1 MSGPVAI
8 DELRAA
14 YRAVQEGVFRTVT
27 VPVAQAAPAKTSPE
41 GQAVWEPSGRVLLV
55 AGCMGSAGA
64 STIALALATSAG
76 DARVVECCT
85 VASSGL
91 CGATSAELGTV
102 NGWVSGRRDLV
113 VIERRGDRIA
123 SLANMPIP
131 APSGK
136 PITVL
141 DSSFDIDVLAADDGW
156 LGEVFRTAPLVVLV
170 TRGTLPGL
178 RRLDAAVELAGA
190 ERSVAVVIG
199 VGKRWPKALA
209 QALTPA
215 LRRLR
220 TADRLVSV
228 PTASVL
234 ALGGLTPDPLPTA
247 VMAAAAD
254 IVNH

>member
-14 YRAVQEGVFRTVT
+14 YRAVQNGVFRTGT
-27 VPVAQAAPAKTSPE
+27 VPAGQEQKRVPSSGRAA
-41 GQAVWEPSGRVLLV
+41 WEPSGRLLLV

-64 STIALALATSAG
+64 STVALALATAAG

-91 CGATSAELGTV
+91 CGSASAELGTV
-102 NGWVSGRRDLV
+102 DGWVWGRRDQV

-123 SLANMPIP
+123 SLAELPIP
-131 APSGK
+131 ATSTK
-136 PITVL
+136 PVTVL

-156 LGEVFRTAPLVVLV
+156 LGEVFRTAPQVVLV

-190 ERSVAVVIG
+190 DRVAAVVVG
-199 VGKRWPKALA
+199 LGKRWPKALDH
-209 QALTPA
+209 ALTPA
-215 LRRLR
+215 LRHLR
-220 TADRLVSV
+220 TDERLVCV
-228 PTASVL
+228 PDVQAL
-234 ALGGLTPDPLPTA
+234 AVDGLTPEPLPAVITTA
-247 VMAAAAD
+247 VAD
-254 IVNH
+254 LVNNH